1 MDKAHAG
8 TTTIRNL
15 LDKQKENNVE
25 LIGLVRRF
33 WAGFHNSVIIA
44 LLFSL
49 LGIGIG
55 VRVAKDYYGQK
66 LDEIVQTG
74 AMLHGKKVFTVSPKL

>member
-1 MDKAHAG
+1 MDKAHTG

-15 LDKQKENNVE
+15 LYEQKENSVE
-25 LIGLVRRF
+25 VIGLVRRF

-49 LGIGIG
+49 LGIGVGIK
-55 VRVAKDYYGQK
+55 VAKDYYGQK